1 MAKADN
7 LLIFPT
13 RVDYLKRVEN
23 LISNL
28 SSHYKISKEAEAK
41 ISLAVL
47 EAVNN
52 AIFHGNKLD
61 FHKSVTIRFK
71 VSKSCIS
78 CVIKDEGDG
87 FDVLCVPDPTL
98 PENIEKINGRGL
110 FLMKHLAD
118 SVEYSA
124 EGRHVKMIFKI

>member
-7 LLIFPT
+7 LIKLPSRI
-13 RVDYLKRVEN
+13 DYLKRVEN

-28 SSHYKISKEAEAK
+28 SSHYNISSETRDK

-52 AIFHGNKLD
+52 AILHGNKLD
-61 FHKSVTIRFK
+61 HKKNVSIRFQ
-71 VSKSCIS
+71 VNERCIS

-87 FDVLCVPDPTL
+87 FNFLCLPDPTL
-98 PENIEKINGRGL
+98 PENLEKIHGRGV
-110 FLMKHLAD
+110 FLMNHLAD
-118 SVEYSA
+118 SVHYSA
-124 EGRHVKMIFKI
+124 EGRHVKMVFNL